1 MHIKPFFIFVLLLG
15 ATFIG
20 CSTATEEFGEA
31 PELPPLESMSIN
43 FDELEAQSKI
53 VASQTA
59 VADSSFLI
67 ALVNVSLIKQLY
79 DNSLELPQAI
89 LEGAKNVD
97 PEFIGDAT
105 WQWTY
110 SSSSEQGIPFSV
122 RLTATL
128 EPQWISWN
136 FYVSVAF
143 QQTDWDDVLL
153 FSGTT
158 SYDGT
163 EGTWSLYNP
172 VSEVVIYSME
182 WQVLGDSTTILMKID
197 PNENE
202 AATYEIVY
210 TFVDGY
216 KTVTFA
222 DTENETQTTI
232 RWNVETG
239 AGSIVSPNYNG
250 GVESCWDENRQNT
263 TCS

>member
-1 MHIKPFFIFVLLLG
+1 MLLLG
-15 ATFIG
+15 VIFIG
-20 CSTATEEFGEA
+20 CSTVTEEIGEA

-43 FDELEAQSKI
+43 FDELETQSKI

-59 VADSSFLI
+59 TADSSFLV
-67 ALVNVSLIKQLY
+67 ALVNVSLMKQLY
-79 DNSLELPQAI
+79 ESSLELPQAI
-89 LEGAKNVD
+89 LEDAKDVD
-97 PEFIGDAT
+97 PEFVGEAT

-110 SSSSEQGIPFSV
+110 TSTSEQGIPFSV

-128 EPQWISWN
+128 ESQWISWN

-158 SYDGT
+158 SYDGS

-172 VSEVVIYSME
+172 VSEEVIYSME
-182 WQVLGDSTTILMKID
+182 WQVLDNSTTIVMEID

-202 AATYEIVY
+202 VAAYEIVY
-210 TFVDGY
+210 TFKDGY

-232 RWNVETG
+232 RWNIETG
-239 AGSIVSPNYNG
+239 AGYIVSPNYNG
-250 GVESCWDENRQNT
+250 EFNLVGMNIVKIQRAPE
-263 TCS
+263 